1 MKNKKIYKGEE
12 EEEETKMFNFKY
24 LKEFTKL

>member
-1 MKNKKIYKGEE
+1 MKNKKIYKGE